1 MSEIKEILDK
11 LSEVEKS
18 PQDQISELKESQE
31 VVEEVF
37 VTT

>member
-11 LSEVEKS
+11 LSEVEKLL
-18 PQDQISELKESQE
+18 QDQISELKKCQE

-37 VTT
+37 VTI

>member
-18 PQDQISELKESQE
+18 LQDQISELKKCQE
-31 VVEEVF
+31 VVLLRKSL
-37 VTT
+37 